1 MTDKQKR
8 FCEEYMVDLNATQ
21 AAIRAGYSKNSARQ
35 TASENLS
42 KPDIQD
48 YIAQERGKQK
58 SKRIA
63 DITEVLEGLTKI
75 VRFDKKEIY
84 DENGKLLSI
93 HKIPNDHR
101 FAIQQL
107 ESEEIKDRY
116 GNIEGYSKKVKG
128 YSKLDAMEKLLK
140 YHGGYEKDNKQ
151 KSEHHVSFDKEITDL
166 ITPST
171 YQPKE
176 DSSES

>member
-21 AAIRAGYSKNSARQ
+21 AAIRAGYSENSAQ
-35 TASENLS
+35 QIASENLS
-42 KPDIQD
+42 KPVIQQ
-48 YIAQERGKQK
+48 YIQSELEKQK
-58 SKRIA
+58 SERIA

-84 DENGKLLSI
+84 DENGGLLSI
-93 HKIPNDHR
+93 HKMPDDHR

>member
-1 MTDKQKR
+1 MTAKENQ
-8 FCEEYMVDLNATQ
+8 FCIEFIVDNNGTQ
-21 AAIRAGYSKNSARQ
+21 AAARAGYSKKTARQ
-35 TASENLS
+35 IATKLLS
-42 KPDIQD
+42 KVYIQD
-48 YIAQERGKQK
+48 EIARLKEEIN
-58 SKRIA
+58 SKKIA

-84 DENGKLLSI
+84 DENGGLLSI
-93 HKIPNDHR
+93 HKMPDDHR

-140 YHGGYEKDNKQ
+140 YHGGYEKDNQQ
-151 KSEHHVSFDKEITDL
+151 K
-166 ITPST
+166 TPDVLYILPDNGRSAVNSDGE
-171 YQPKE
+171 K
-176 DSSES
+176 D